1 MAHSPVSSKC
11 KAFISNIDGQHHTL
25 MKRSQ
30 SSKAGMK
37 KARRP
42 SNNADNTTLL
52 EPRTARA
59 AAAGRSLLLDRVVDS
74 SLSSSSSSSFFD
86 PDRPIRPSQEMIS
99 VPSKSSTNIPST
111 LNVRLHIFACVI
123 KIYAISQNSYKFSS
137 LFFFLFST

>member
-59 AAAGRSLLLDRVVDS
+59 AAAGRSLLDRVVDS
-74 SLSSSSSSSFFD
+74 SSSSSSLSSFFD

-123 KIYAISQNSYKFSS
+123 KIYAISQTSYKFSS

>member
-1 MAHSPVSSKC
+1 MAHSLVSSKC

-42 SNNADNTTLL
+42 SDNADNTTLL

-59 AAAGRSLLLDRVVDS
+59 AAAGRSLLDRPATTNS
-74 SLSSSSSSSFFD
+74 SSSSSSSSSFFD
-86 PDRPIRPSQEMIS
+86 SDRPIRPSQEMAS
-99 VPSKSSTNIPST
+99 VPPKSSTNIPST
-111 LNVRLHIFACVI
+111 LNVRPHICLCHTC
-123 KIYAISQNSYKFSS
+123 AISNIK
-137 LFFFLFST
+137 